1 MAQTPIIGY
10 RPIKYGKNI
19 RRILDIENTSGESTT
34 GLTPDFSQAAD
45 LRIIEDDACYRSHF
59 ADTDI
64 IVPRGVKEIGSAAF
78 YGSNITSVD
87 IPDGCQAIGA
97 GAFESCTSLE
107 TARIPSVILT
117 VPSSCFSSTLVHPGL
132 VMHDNIRTI
141 GAYAF
146 YGNLNSSDMTIV
158 MPPKVESIGAK
169 AFSMSSSN
177 YLITY
182 DFTRCEQVPTIT
194 STSLNNIHRIIV
206 SPAMYGAF
214 GTASVWSD
222 IADKLEIGETTVNS
236 WS

>member
-1 MAQTPIIGY
+1 MTLPPGAYIM
-10 RPIKYGKNI
+10 PIKYGKNVKVVH
-19 RRILDIENTSGESTT
+19 DV
-34 GLTPDFSQAAD
+34 
-45 LRIIEDDACYRSHF
+45 
-59 ADTDI
+59 ADTQAGTESIQIPDVSEAKDLETI
-64 IVPRGVKEIGSAAF
+64 SEYAFWNSTFPDTDVILPRGVKSIGAEAF
-78 YGSNITSVD
+78 EYSDITSID
-87 IPDGCQAIGA
+87 IPDGCQEIGS
-97 GAFESCTSLE
+97 GAFSSCSSLE
-107 TARIPSVILT
+107 TAKIPSVILG
-117 VPSSCFSSTLVHPGL
+117 VPSSCFSYTSVHPGL

-146 YGNLNSSDMTIV
+146 YNNQNSSNMTIV
-158 MPPKVESIGAK
+158 IPPKVESIGAK

-194 STSLNNIHRIIV
+194 STSLNNINRIIV

-222 IADKLEIGETTVNS
+222 IADKLEIGETTSNS